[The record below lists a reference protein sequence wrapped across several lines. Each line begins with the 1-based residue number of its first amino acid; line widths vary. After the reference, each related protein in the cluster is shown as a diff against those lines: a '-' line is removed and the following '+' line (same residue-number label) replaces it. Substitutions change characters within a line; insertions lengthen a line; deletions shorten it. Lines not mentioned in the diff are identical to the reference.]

1 MDRLKAG
8 LADRY
13 AIEGELGS
21 GGMAIVYLAMDLKHH
36 RKVAVKVLRPELARA
51 VGSERFLREIEI
63 SAGLRHPHILPLYD
77 SGDADG
83 FLFYVMPL
91 VEGESL
97 RERLDRE
104 KQLPVDDA
112 LQIARE
118 VADALSYA
126 HSHGVIHRDIKP
138 ANILVE
144 SGHAVVADFG
154 IARAVSAAGEQRLTQ
169 TGLTVGTPAYMSPEQ
184 AAGDEKVDGRSDL
197 YSLACVLYE
206 MLAGQAPFTGPT
218 IESVLYQHLT
228 VDPPPI
234 TNLRPTVPAGLVGVL
249 DRGLAKNRADRFSPA
264 AQFAEALKLATVPAA
279 VQVSGA
285 GLEAA
290 RAAALADPT
299 LDRPRRIESIAVL
312 PFADLS
318 PERDQEYFVDG
329 MTDALISKLARV
341 SGLRVISRTSVM
353 RFRRTERPLPEIAN
367 ELRVQA
373 LVEGSVLRVGNRV
386 RIVAQLIDGAT
397 DDHLWAESYEG
408 DLSDVLALQ
417 SDVAVAA
424 AREIKTTLSPNDEA
438 NLSVHRQVDPEAY
451 TLYLK
456 GRHAW
461 NRRTREGFDVAEECF
476 KAAIERDPSSAL
488 AYSGLADTHV
498 VRMFYQYVYAREA
511 LPKAKAA
518 AEKAIELDDRL
529 AGAHASLA
537 WALLWEWDFQGSER
551 SFQRA
556 LELNPN
562 HANARH
568 WYANLLVFSG
578 RKEEAVAEMRRAVNL
593 DPLSAPISNSLGWVL
608 YVTGEYDAAI
618 EQLRLTLT
626 LEPSFSNSHLLLSLT
641 WLEKGE
647 AERALQSVERALE
660 LDPENLELPTFHA
673 YVLARAGQK
682 EQAISTLEA
691 ARRRREMPARIAI
704 VHAALGDRDAAFEW
718 LERAYQEHRETLLNI
733 KLYPWFD
740 PLRSDTRFQVLLER
754 LGFR

>member
-1 MDRLKAG
+1 
-8 LADRY
+8 
-13 AIEGELGS
+13 
-21 GGMAIVYLAMDLKHH
+21 
-36 RKVAVKVLRPELARA
+36 
-51 VGSERFLREIEI
+51 
-63 SAGLRHPHILPLYD
+63 
-77 SGDADG
+77 
-83 FLFYVMPL
+83 
-91 VEGESL
+91 
-97 RERLDRE
+97 
-104 KQLPVDDA
+104 
-112 LQIARE
+112 
-118 VADALSYA
+118 
-126 HSHGVIHRDIKP
+126 
-138 ANILVE
+138 
-144 SGHAVVADFG
+144 
-154 IARAVSAAGEQRLTQ
+154 
-169 TGLTVGTPAYMSPEQ
+169 MSPEQ
-184 AAGDEKVDGRSDL
+184 AAGDGEVDGRSDL

-218 IESVLYQHLT
+218 PESVVYQHLT
-228 VDPPPI
+228 VDPLPI
-234 TNLRPTVPAGLVGVL
+234 TNLRPAVPAEIVGVL
-249 DRGLAKNRADRFSPA
+249 NRGLAKNRADRFSPA

-312 PFADLS
+312 PFVDLS

-373 LVEGSVLRVGNRV
+373 LVEGSALRVGNRV
-386 RIVAQLIDGAT
+386 RIVAQLIDAAT

-408 DLSDVLALQ
+408 DLSDILALQ

-424 AREIKTTLSPNDEA
+424 AREIKTTLSPDDEA

-476 KAAIERDPSSAL
+476 KAAIERDPGSAL
-488 AYSGLADTHV
+488 AYSGLADTYV
-498 VRMFYQYVYAREA
+498 VQMFYQYMHAREV

-529 AGAHASLA
+529 AEAHASLA
-537 WALLWEWDFQGSER
+537 WALLWEWDFQGSEH
-551 SFQRA
+551 SFERA
-556 LELNPN
+556 LELDPN
-562 HANARH
+562 NYANARH

-608 YVTGEYDAAI
+608 YVIGEYDAGI
-618 EQLRLTLT
+618 EQLKLTLT
-626 LEPSFSNSHLLLSLT
+626 LDPSFSNCHLLLSLA

-647 AERALQSVERALE
+647 VERALQSVERALE

-682 EQAISTLEA
+682 EQALSTLEA
-691 ARRRREMPARIAI
+691 ARERREMPARIAI
-704 VHAALGDRDAAFEW
+704 VYAALGDRDAAFEW
-718 LERAYQEHRETLLNI
+718 LERAYQEHRETLLNL

-740 PLRSDTRFQVLLER
+740 PLRSDTRFRVLLER